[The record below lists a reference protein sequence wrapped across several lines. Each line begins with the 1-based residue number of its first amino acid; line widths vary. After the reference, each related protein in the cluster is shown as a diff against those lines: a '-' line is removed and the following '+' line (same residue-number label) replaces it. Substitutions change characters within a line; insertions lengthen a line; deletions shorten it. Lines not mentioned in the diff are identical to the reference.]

1 MVDALAMDHTHVTY
15 APGHPLL
22 IGSNQKR
29 WVYPDQAFVSTT
41 TIIDDALFAVDIVPS
56 GVRTVYSIPKP
67 VQLSFNLI
75 EDALRSPS

>member
-1 MVDALAMDHTHVTY
+1 MVDALAKNQTHVTY
-15 APGHPLL
+15 APGHPPL

-29 WVYPDQAFVSTT
+29 WVYPDQALVSTT
-41 TIIDDALFAVDIVPS
+41 TTIDDALFAADIVPS
-56 GVRTVYSIPKP
+56 GVRTVHSVAKP